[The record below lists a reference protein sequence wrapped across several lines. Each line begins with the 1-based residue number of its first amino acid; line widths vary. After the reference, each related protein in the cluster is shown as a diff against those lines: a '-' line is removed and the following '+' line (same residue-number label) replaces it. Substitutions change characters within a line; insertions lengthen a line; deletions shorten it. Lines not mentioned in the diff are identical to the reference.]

1 MNNINKIIILGA
13 LLSCSQ
19 YALALAT
26 CTTKITPARTF
37 VATLSPAS
45 ITVGPDMPNG
55 TVVYRLDFRDP
66 GTATD
71 AFTCGAGS
79 FNAPQTLEYTS
90 TPTIANWSGTPF
102 PNRVYQTQVPGIGVV
117 VSSDLSNQALPTV
130 AYTTTYSGDSFFNFN
145 VRINAVLSLIK
156 IGPVSPGTINGALL
170 PRVRLNLSTDPTLTN
185 STPIPIYNLS
195 FGGSLNIVSQT
206 CTTPDVNVA
215 MGSFEVS
222 KYFTGIGS
230 TTPWKDASI
239 NLTNCPVFHGY
250 FNNSS
255 YNTSPGS
262 GVTTVGQPINN
273 TLSVKLTPATA
284 ILNSSNGIFA
294 IDSSNASAAKGV
306 GIQLGYGA
314 TSSPSLLDFSKNI
327 TVSLTSSQQ
336 SVKIP
341 LSARYYQTASTV
353 SPGRADGKVVFL
365 INYY

>member
-1 MNNINKIIILGA
+1 MNKLNKLILLSA

-19 YALALAT
+19 YALAVAT
-26 CTTKITPARTF
+26 CTVKPARNF
-37 VATLSPAS
+37 VATLAPGNV
-45 ITVGPDMPNG
+45 TVGPDMPNG
-55 TVVYRLDFRDP
+55 TVIYRLNFNDP

-71 AFTCGAGS
+71 FAVCNPGP
-79 FNAPQTLEYTS
+79 FNVPQVLDFATKPLVLS
-90 TPTIANWSGTPF
+90 SWSGSPF
-102 PNRVYQTQVPGIGVV
+102 PGRVYQTSVPGIGVAIW
-117 VSSDLSNQALPTV
+117 SDLSNQALPTT
-130 AYTTTYSGDSFFNFN
+130 AYVTKHTGTGAFSFN
-145 VRINAVLSLIK
+145 VRINTVLSFIK
-156 IGPVSPGTINGALL
+156 IGNVSPGTINGSQL
-170 PRVRLNLSTDPTLTN
+170 PTVKLDFGADPTLTGM
-185 STPIPIYNLS
+185 PIRIYNLS
-195 FGGSLNIVSQT
+195 FNGSLNIVSKT

-250 FNNSS
+250 FNDSS

-262 GVTTVGQPINN
+262 GSTTVGQPINN